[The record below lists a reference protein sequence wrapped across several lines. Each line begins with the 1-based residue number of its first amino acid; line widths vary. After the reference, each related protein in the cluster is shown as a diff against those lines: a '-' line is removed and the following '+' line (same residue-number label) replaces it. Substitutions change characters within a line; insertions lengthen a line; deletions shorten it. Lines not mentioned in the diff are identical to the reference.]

1 MMVRINYHA
10 IAFDFDGVIK
20 KSNDAKGHAFLR
32 CFPAAT
38 KYQAEYI
45 LKYHLENP
53 AISRSQKINTF
64 AEYLGQKLSQK
75 QQFDLLEQF
84 NQYSL
89 SGVLGSEWVCGVH
102 DFLEEQ
108 HKVVPLYI
116 VTATPQ
122 FDIESILEK
131 LSIAHFFQGVY
142 GYPKPKC
149 EALREIL
156 SLNQL
161 QPNQCMFFGDA
172 ESDYNAAQKAGVE
185 FCLITSNDGGMKS
198 SLDCVYTATDFLSA
212 KNILFST

>member
-1 MMVRINYHA
+1 MVIPYKYRA

-32 CFPAAT
+32 CFPAAN
-38 KYQAEYI
+38 KDQVEFI
-45 LKYHLENP
+45 MNFHLENP

-64 AEYLGQKLSQK
+64 SEYLGQKLSQK
-75 QQFDLLEQF
+75 QQLDLLEQF

-89 SGVLGSEWVCGVH
+89 SGVLDSEWVCGVH

-122 FDIESILEK
+122 LDIESILEK
-131 LSIAHFFQGVY
+131 LSIAHFFQGIY
-142 GYPKPKC
+142 GYPRPKC

-161 QPNQCMFFGDA
+161 QSKQCMFFGDA
-172 ESDYNAAQKAGVE
+172 ASDYDAAQKAGVE
-185 FCLITSNDGGMKS
+185 FCLITSNSSVMKRAF
-198 SLDCVYTATDFLSA
+198 DCVYTATDFLSV